1 MKPHLEG
8 LTLNPTIPASE
19 QLVDESSFLME
30 QEAHVYFQF
39 TLNKESS
46 CDDTGKVLFSAGH
59 AEEAVIVKGRLA

>member
-39 TLNKESS
+39 TLSKESS
-46 CDDTGKVLFSAGH
+46 CDTGKVLFSAGH
-59 AEEAVIVKGRLA
+59 AEEAVIVRGRFA